1 MTMFDAYLANYEVLN
16 RVADEVT
23 VQKAIAEMLRLR
35 CAELC
40 CAVHTAPE
48 RLPDSLLNGYA
59 LADDKGGIPG
69 REIGALDGSDAAL
82 TERFT
87 APGARTL
94 SAVKELMGGLKTTDA
109 RVNAFVMAQAA
120 WQTGLDRVVNT
131 GYKAA
136 DKEGRKAIAG
146 CRKAL
151 DLMIAAHKGVL
162 EMLYAEAP
170 DAAEEAAASLY
181 RNALLDAG
189 MAFGVK

>member
-1 MTMFDAYLANYEVLN
+1 M
-16 RVADEVT
+16 
-23 VQKAIAEMLRLR
+23 K
-35 CAELC
+35 
-40 CAVHTAPE
+40 
-48 RLPDSLLNGYA
+48 
-59 LADDKGGIPG
+59 
-69 REIGALDGSDAAL
+69 
-82 TERFT
+82 
-87 APGARTL
+87 
-94 SAVKELMGGLKTTDA
+94 GLKTTDA
-109 RVNAFVMAQAA
+109 RVNAFVKAQSA
-120 WQTGLDRVVNT
+120 WQTSLDRVVNT

-170 DAAEEAAASLY
+170 DVAEEIAASMY

>member
-1 MTMFDAYLANYEVLN
+1 MFYAYLANYETLN

-23 VQKAIAEMLRLR
+23 IQKTIAEMLRLR
-35 CAELC
+35 CTELC

-48 RLPDSLLNGYA
+48 RLPDSLLNGYT

-69 REIGALDGSDAAL
+69 REIGALNGSDAAL
-82 TERFT
+82 AERFA
-87 APGARTL
+87 APGAKTL
-94 SAVKELMGGLKTTDA
+94 GAVVELMGGLKNIPA
-109 RVNAFVMAQAA
+109 RVNAFVKAQAA
-120 WQTGLDRVVNT
+120 WQTSLDRVVNT

-146 CRKAL
+146 SRKAL
-151 DLMIAAHKGVL
+151 DLMIAAHRGVL

-170 DAAEEAAASLY
+170 DVAEEIAASMY